1 MADVTIF
8 IDTDKDGVLDAGER
22 STVTDANGNYTFFGV
37 PVGTYQID
45 EVVPAGSTQTT
56 GAFETATITSVGQVV
71 TVDPIGNQFP
81 RPDLDITKTV
91 TAVDVAGN
99 SVADAAGD
107 IITYRIE
114 LENTGNVT
122 LTGLNLKD
130 KVEAYS
136 ENQLNIVP
144 GSFSGDT
151 DGDLQLDVD
160 ETWSF
165 SVNYTVTQDDLN
177 NKGGGDGDIDNI
189 ATARSTQT
197 PDPQS
202 DDAVVQLAYNPDLSI
217 VKDADAKSH
226 SVGSRPARIIN
237 YTIRSTTPA
246 TST

>member
-1 MADVTIF
+1 M
-8 IDTDKDGVLDAGER
+8 
-22 STVTDANGNYTFFGV
+22 
-37 PVGTYQID
+37 
-45 EVVPAGSTQTT
+45 
-56 GAFETATITSVGQVV
+56 GQVV

-99 SVADAAGD
+99 GVADAAGD

-136 ENQLNIVP
+136 ESQLASSA

-197 PDPQS
+197 PIRRATTLWCSSPTTRICT
-202 DDAVVQLAYNPDLSI
+202 I
-217 VKDADAKSH
+217 VKDADKS
-226 SVGSRPARIIN
+226 SVAMRPARSIN
-237 YTIRSTTPA
+237 YTITVDNTGNVDLTNVVVTDA
-246 TST
+246 FADAGA